1 MVSLQTTAL
10 LVNSKK
16 VTLSWD
22 GDTYQKLQNIN
33 YHKGL
38 EEFMEDSVD
47 GRDYFAGF
55 EDSFFTAEMLLTTDI
70 PTIIDPD
77 SEVDAQGEFK
87 EKTAIIS
94 VTDRTAPTTRT
105 FTATAYIRDYD
116 IIKVA
121 KGAAKI
127 RIFFRITQEN
137 ITVA

>member
-10 LVNSKK
+10 LVNNKK

-22 GDTYQKLQNIN
+22 GDTYQKLQNITF
-33 YHKGL
+33 HKAL

-55 EDSFFTAEMLLTTDI
+55 EDSYFTAEMLLTTDI

-77 SEVDAQGEFK
+77 SEVDANGEFK
-87 EKTAIIS
+87 EKTAII
-94 VTDRTAPTTRT
+94 TATNRSGAAST

-121 KGAAKI
+121 KGAAKV